1 VTPSP
6 SPSKPEE
13 LIPNAEG
20 SDEMIAPRNI
30 DLSSNEHNILVGK
43 CRRTQSTRTADAA
56 EARPTKK
63 GLQCANSRYKPLKPA
78 YLASFHRN

>member
-20 SDEMIAPRNI
+20 SDEMIAPQNI
-30 DLSSNEHNILVGK
+30 DLSFSEHNILVGK
-43 CRRTQSTRTADAA
+43 HQRTQSTRAADAA

-63 GLQCANSRYKPLKPA
+63 GLR
-78 YLASFHRN
+78 